1 MPEAKM
7 RKYVVTL
14 QRSVKNIV
22 STISL
27 VIEASHRRK
36 AVFLAEQLTNKNHPQ
51 SNKNMLVGWKVQR
64 IEVVE
69 NESDIPND
77 IDVE

>member
-36 AVFLAEQLTNKNHPQ
+36 AAFLAEQLTNKNHPQ

>member
-7 RKYVVTL
+7 KKYAVTL
-14 QRSVKNIV
+14 QRKVKNIL
-22 STISL
+22 STMTL
-27 VIEASHRRK
+27 FIEASHRRK
-36 AVFLAEQLTNKNHPQ
+36 AIFVAEQVINRSHVADKEYHF
-51 SNKNMLVGWKVQR
+51 VWKTQKV
-64 IEVVE
+64 EVVE